1 MQRAVARESE
11 RILKGVFSAP
21 HFGGWDKHRS
31 CDDSR
36 RVAMKSAVQRDNY
49 IGLGVDVKLE
59 AVGGPAA
66 KALAVQIG

>member
-31 CDDSR
+31 CR